1 MSIEVMMDKERIV
14 VPSGAVKYVID
25 ELLAGE
31 MNISE
36 ARQYISQ
43 QRLNERLRQDL
54 GYVDFDNLTEDG
66 KPTIIGE
73 FYKNNTTFGLK
84 LSGKWE
90 ETLKK
95 LTPK

>member
-1 MSIEVMMDKERIV
+1 MSIEVMIDKERIV

-25 ELLAGE
+25 ELLVGN
-31 MNISE
+31 MNIDE
-36 ARQYISQ
+36 ARKYIAQ

-54 GYVDFDNLTEDG
+54 GYVDFDELTEDG
-66 KPTIIGE
+66 KPNIVGD

-95 LTPK
+95 LTTK